1 MTLEMVEPSPTSEF
15 SLILAVG
22 KNNSFEKK
30 ITHLNICINK
40 VLYSGLDAVLGQQ
53 GSQFIFVLI
62 WLNLGKDLAD

>member
-30 ITHLNICINK
+30 NNSFEHLYK
-40 VLYSGLDAVLGQQ
+40 
-53 GSQFIFVLI
+53 
-62 WLNLGKDLAD
+62 